1 MLTFKCKEEVSEYLK
16 DVVAHLDSTVGMSN
30 LDPMPLGI
38 LGTQLNIFAECA
50 AAIAE
55 EGLVVTNMRGTPIPN
70 PKLNVMNQAETMA
83 LKIMKEY
90 GLLPK
95 SRKDLG
101 KEAEPAVETPLDA
114 FLKKKK

>member
-55 EGLVVTNMRGTPIPN
+55 EGTPIPN

-101 KEAEPAVETPLDA
+101 KDAEPAVETPFDA